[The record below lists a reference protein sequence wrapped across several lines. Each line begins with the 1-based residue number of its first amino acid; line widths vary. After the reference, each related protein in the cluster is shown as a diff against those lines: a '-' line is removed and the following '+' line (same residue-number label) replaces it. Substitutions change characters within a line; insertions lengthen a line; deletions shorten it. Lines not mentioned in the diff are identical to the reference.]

1 MAEYL
6 IQEATLVNIGDSI
19 RDVLNESSIYTP
31 AEMANKIETRMVGIP
46 DPIVA
51 GDYPISGMT
60 TSSKINSSDYTD
72 LGVYHWT
79 VNRAGTYRVKYAMM
93 KPAIGG
99 TPTSAVFLN
108 DTELYSN
115 SSFSDNMQY
124 NSVDVTANVGDVIY
138 VKGKYSGA
146 VYSGY
151 IFGVHICIDW
161 SDPNAFF
168 V

>member
-1 MAEYL
+1 MGKYL
-6 IQEATLVNIGDSI
+6 VEQETMTNIADSI
-19 RDVLNESSIYTP
+19 RDVLNATDTYTP
-31 AEMANKIETRMVGIP
+31 SEMSETISSRMIGIP

-51 GDYPISGMT
+51 GDYPIYGMT
-60 TSSKINSSDYTD
+60 TSSKINSSSYTD
-72 LGVYHWT
+72 LGVYSFT
-79 VNRAGTYRVKYAMM
+79 VNRAGTYRVKFAMM

-99 TPTSAVFLN
+99 TPTGAVFLN
-108 DTELYSN
+108 NTVLYEN

-124 NSVDVTANVGDVIY
+124 NSVDVTANKGDVIS

-146 VYSGY
+146 MYSGY

-161 SDPNAFF
+161 SDANAFF